1 MFMFWRDRI
10 VTFAAPRMARQDS
23 LYRQPTTFE
32 DPVDLQSFDSV
43 VRTSWLVTT
52 IFTQPRRYRKL
63 IKLDQ
68 RYQRKSNNLVK
79 HPFVKATK
87 IKDFY
92 FKIDFLLLKIS

>member
-1 MFMFWRDRI
+1 MFMFWRYRI
-10 VTFAAPRMARQDS
+10 ITFPTPRMTRQDS
-23 LYRQPTTFE
+23 LYRQPTTFDE
-32 DPVDLQSFDSV
+32 PVHLQGFDRI
-43 VRTSWLVTT
+43 VRTSWLVSA
-52 IFTQPRRYRKL
+52 IFPQPRRYCKL

-79 HPFVKATK
+79 HPFVTATK